1 MHPFFLSAVL
11 LLVSCTPPQLQA
23 PSSSAR
29 EGYFPGAEGESLYY
43 QAIGGGPDT
52 VVVVHGFQGNGSSYL
67 APDLQRLADGRTL
80 LVYDQRGEGRSDSVQ
95 GLEHPGLEEHVR
107 DLEALRRHFGLER
120 LRLFGHSGGAA
131 IVVHYAGVHPQ
142 HVERALL
149 VAPPPLVGAAYGEL
163 TGQRFFARL
172 DSATWARMRAL
183 EARIA
188 QAEDPAVVCREI
200 IATTLPRAFLADST
214 ALGRMRGDF
223 CGAPPDRLRTRAAR
237 RDAFLR
243 SQQGRDW
250 HPILERIRVPV
261 LIIHGEQDA
270 IPAESARE
278 LARALPDGRVLILPL
293 ADHLPWLDQP
303 IKFFSAADAFFR
315 GICRG
320 GHERVNP
327 PQRQRKASQTAR
339 EFKPHAPSVCRSAIE
354 FSPLPLAGEGPGER
368 AAEACAGPSRTAP
381 TYARQA
387 PQERVNP
394 PLEKR

>member
-1 MHPFFLSAVL
+1 MRPFFLCAVL
-11 LLVSCTPPQLQA
+11 LLVSCTPPQLQ
-23 PSSSAR
+23 PPGSTAR
-29 EGYFPGAEGESLYY
+29 EGYFAGDGGASLYY
-43 QAIGGGPDT
+43 RAIGGGPDT

-67 APDLQRLADGRTL
+67 APDLQRLAHGRTL

-95 GLEHPGLEEHVR
+95 SLEPPDLEEHVE

-131 IVVHYAGVHPQ
+131 ILVHYAGAHPK

-149 VAPPPLVGAAYGEL
+149 VAPPPLVGAGYREQ
-163 TGQRFFARL
+163 TGQRFLTRL

-183 EARIA
+183 EARIG
-188 QAEDPAVVCREI
+188 EVGDPALPCREI
-200 IATTLPRAFLADST
+200 IATMLPRAFLADST

-250 HPILERIRVPV
+250 HPLLERIRVPV

-278 LARALPDGRVLILPL
+278 LARALPEGRVLILPG
-293 ADHLPWLDQP
+293 ADHLPWLDRPEQ
-303 IKFFSAADAFFR
+303 FFSAADAFFR
-315 GICRG
+315 GG
-320 GHERVNP
+320 
-327 PQRQRKASQTAR
+327 K
-339 EFKPHAPSVCRSAIE
+339 
-354 FSPLPLAGEGPGER
+354 
-368 AAEACAGPSRTAP
+368 
-381 TYARQA
+381 
-387 PQERVNP
+387 
-394 PLEKR
+394 

>member
-1 MHPFFLSAVL
+1 MRSFFLFSVVL
-11 LLVSCTPPQLQA
+11 LIGCA
-23 PSSSAR
+23 PSHLQPRGSSAR
-29 EGYFPGAEGESLYY
+29 EGYFAGAEGASLYY
-43 QAIGGGPDT
+43 HTIGRGPDT
-52 VVVVHGFQGNGSSYL
+52 VVVVHGFQGNGSRYL
-67 APDLQRLADGRTL
+67 APDLQRLAQGRTI

-95 GLEHPGLEEHVR
+95 TSAKPGLEEHVR

-131 IVVHYAGVHPQ
+131 IVMQYAGVHPE

-149 VAPPPLVGAAYGEL
+149 VAPPPLVGAGYREL

-183 EARIA
+183 EAGIA
-188 QAEDPAVVCREI
+188 QAKDPAPLCREI

-223 CGAPPDRLRTRAAR
+223 CGAPADRLRTRAAR

-250 HPILERIRVPV
+250 GPILERIRVAV

-278 LARALPDGRVLILPL
+278 LARALADGRVLVLPG

-303 IKFFSAADAFFR
+303 EQFFSAADAFFR
-315 GICRG
+315 GG
-320 GHERVNP
+320 
-327 PQRQRKASQTAR
+327 
-339 EFKPHAPSVCRSAIE
+339 
-354 FSPLPLAGEGPGER
+354 
-368 AAEACAGPSRTAP
+368 
-381 TYARQA
+381 
-387 PQERVNP
+387 
-394 PLEKR
+394 